1 MSDSYARGG
10 RPHSVPD
17 PDGKAYD
24 AMIRKHQALMAQKQA
39 EAARPSAPNRHSQ
52 IDAAVSGI
60 AHTLNGARSAR
71 HEFEQG
77 HRARALVDAVTAGI
91 DVGSIALL
99 LKDGLK
105 LKGPHD
111 WKSTRKWMG
120 GQGILEKNQ
129 HGHHG
134 LIPRKE
140 WGKSVPDVIKNQPPN
155 IRPMES
161 PVAHSRIRGKSI
173 KASLPRFTPF
183 ERYVHGTPRWW
194 KAANVAAVG
203 HATQIAGDHLPG
215 HSPQRST
222 HKK

>member
-60 AHTLNGARSAR
+60 AQTLNGARSAR

-77 HRARALVDAVTAGI
+77 H
-91 DVGSIALL
+91 
-99 LKDGLK
+99 
-105 LKGPHD
+105 
-111 WKSTRKWMG
+111 
-120 GQGILEKNQ
+120 
-129 HGHHG
+129 
-134 LIPRKE
+134 
-140 WGKSVPDVIKNQPPN
+140 
-155 IRPMES
+155 
-161 PVAHSRIRGKSI
+161 VAHSRIRGKSI